1 MEQYE
6 KFVGAVLDGRY
17 KIDCIIGIGGMAVVF
32 RAYDMLMNRVVAIKM
47 LKNEIANDEESVKRF
62 INESKAVAMM
72 SHPNIV
78 SIYDVNVREDIKY
91 IAMEY
96 VEGITL
102 KNYMNRRGSLT
113 LREIIS
119 YTEQI
124 LKALNHAHSKGVIHR
139 DIKPQNIMLLKSG
152 LVKVTDF
159 GIAKLPNAETVTM
172 TDKAIG
178 TVYYISPEQ
187 ASGVGIDTR
196 SDLYSLGVMMYEMAT
211 GTLPFTAD
219 SPVSVAMMQ
228 INDTPKAPTE
238 INPSIPRGLEQI
250 IGIAMEK
257 HSDDRYQNAKAMLA
271 QLQALKEN
279 PNIVF
284 KMPKKKPSE
293 QDESGSFLSLLLGN
307 GPMFPII
314 AGVSLTFIILFSI
327 CGIYVFNQMMN
338 ASKTTAE
345 TITVPNFTG
354 GMYSEDLQSWFDASD
369 IYKVTVEYVYNDKSE
384 AGIILEQDPQPDSK
398 RKVLAG
404 QNYCDVTLTV
414 SRGADNVTVP
424 DLKGVDSREA
434 RLRLK
439 NLDLKMVVEDATS
452 EVVSVG
458 QVISTNPEK
467 GTSVKVGDTVTVY
480 ICSGIPEGQIEIPDF
495 VGMTEKE
502 AFLKIIELDLR
513 PGTIIYRKDDA
524 PAGTILSQ
532 TLAAESKV
540 IAKSEV
546 DLEIRGGP
554 KYDPQAENPFEGVPE
569 TTEPETTVPEEPET
583 SAPEETTLPPKDET
597 TKDETTKPEETTKP
611 KEETTDPTDKPSKP
625 EDTTTKDPVDS
636 TTAPSETK
644 DPSAN

>member
-102 KNYMNRRGSLT
+102 KNYMNRRGVLS

-124 LKALNHAHSKGVIHR
+124 LKALAHAHSKGVIHR

-196 SDLYSLGVMMYEMAT
+196 SDLYSLGVMIYEMAT
-211 GTLPFTAD
+211 GHLPFMAD

-228 INDTPKAPTE
+228 INDTPKAPSE
-238 INPSIPRGLEQI
+238 LNPSIPKGLEQI

-257 HSDDRYQNAKAMLA
+257 HSDDRYQNAGAMLA
-271 QLQALKEN
+271 QLKALKEN

-284 KMPKKKPSE
+284 KVPKKKPSQ
-293 QDESGSFLSLLLGN
+293 QDENGSFLSLLLGN

-314 AGVSLTFIILFSI
+314 AGVSLTFVILFTI
-327 CGIYVFNQMMN
+327 CGFYVFNQMMN
-338 ASKTTAE
+338 ASKNTAE
-345 TITVPNFTG
+345 TITVPTFTG
-354 GMYSEDLQSWFDASD
+354 GMYSDDLKAWFDASD
-369 IYKVTVEYVYNDKSE
+369 IYKLTVEYVYSDSSE
-384 AGIILEQDPQPDSK
+384 AGVILEQDPQPDSK

-404 QNYCDVTLTV
+404 ENYCEITLTV
-414 SRGADNVTVP
+414 SRGLDDVTVP

-434 RLRLK
+434 KLRLK
-439 NLDLKMVVEDATS
+439 NLDLKMVIEDAKS

-467 GTSVKVGDTVTVY
+467 GTSVKVGETVTVY
-480 ICSGIPEGQIEIPDF
+480 ICSGAPEGEIEIPKF
-495 VGMTEKE
+495 VGMTEKQ

-513 PGTIIYRKDDA
+513 PGNIIYKKDSK
-524 PAGTILSQ
+524 PAGTVLKQ
-532 TLAAESKV
+532 TLAEKTKV
-540 IAKSEV
+540 IAKTTI
-546 DLEIRGGP
+546 DLEISGGP
-554 KYDPQAENPFEGVPE
+554 KYDPSAENPFEGIPE
-569 TTEPETTVPEEPET
+569 TTIPETTVPDEPE
-583 SAPEETTLPPKDET
+583 
-597 TKDETTKPEETTKP
+597 
-611 KEETTDPTDKPSKP
+611 
-625 EDTTTKDPVDS
+625 
-636 TTAPSETK
+636 TTAPSDKETTPDTEASTAP
-644 DPSAN
+644 DPDTTTGSDEAVTEPETNGTDSAETEAESKSEETIAAPEEQNSPEGE